1 MPLSKRTIFIQTQ
14 HDRARSQQKMKIEEK
29 NNRRHPVSPEEEIGV
44 GSFRARVYLFRRD
57 YRVPISQ
64 ELFSYKL
71 HYRTGHNKR

>member
-1 MPLSKRTIFIQTQ
+1 
-14 HDRARSQQKMKIEEK
+14 MKIEEK

-71 HYRTGHNKR
+71 NMTGTGHNKR